1 MDHTK
6 ITVLGFAGYG
16 YVDDLCYG
24 SRLGEW
30 RKVCRSQGVLEALL
44 LITLGGIS
52 AGVFLSLEQPV
63 D

>member
-1 MDHTK
+1 MDHTE
-6 ITVLGFAGYG
+6 ITLLGFVGNG
-16 YVDDLCYG
+16 L
-24 SRLGEW
+24 SSNLWLREW
-30 RKVCRSQGVLEALL
+30 RKVCGSQGVLEALL